1 MFERFDCIF
10 LKSGY
15 FYPFIFRLL
24 RMYNDGAG
32 PAAPDL
38 QTTRPRA
45 LSVSELNHQARHLLE
60 TSFMQVWVEGELSGF
75 SQPSSGHWY
84 FSLKDRKCQIR
95 CAMFR
100 GMNQRIRT
108 PPKEGDQV
116 RIRGKVTL
124 YENRG
129 DFQIIVEHIEPA
141 GLGALQQTFEEL
153 KLKLQAEGLLDQSQ
167 KKPLPSTPRHI
178 GVITSATGA
187 AIHDIL
193 TVLAR
198 RCPAI
203 PITLY
208 PTAVQGKAATTD
220 IVEAIEA
227 ARSHGVADVL
237 IIGRGGGSLEDLW
250 CFNEE
255 AVARAIAACDIPTV
269 SAVGHEVDVT
279 IADFVADLR
288 APTPSAAAEK
298 ISPDQL
304 QWLQQLR
311 ERQSRLSNAM
321 TLALKRLSTQLGHLS
336 ARLRD
341 PRRDLME
348 KAQRMD
354 DLEVRLQKAIS
365 QRLTTAGVRHDHLHQ
380 RLVTQSPRRQ
390 VSASDEALQRVRERL
405 ASSIDQQLRQRQT
418 KLEHAAQTLNLVSPL
433 ATLGRGYAIVR
444 DNHGKII
451 RDTSQVSPG
460 DTLSARVARGE
471 VQAKVIS
478 IKPGDLDPPN

>member
-1 MFERFDCIF
+1 MHQHGASSLD
-10 LKSGY
+10 SG
-15 FYPFIFRLL
+15 FQ
-24 RMYNDGAG
+24 DS
-32 PAAPDL
+32 
-38 QTTRPRA
+38 RPRA

-60 TSFMQVWVEGELSGF
+60 ASFMQVWVEGELSGF
-75 SQPSSGHWY
+75 SRPSSGHWY

-100 GMNQRIRT
+100 SFNQRLREI
-108 PPKEGDQV
+108 PAEGEQV

-141 GLGALQQTFEEL
+141 GLGALQQAFEEL
-153 KLKLQAEGLLDQSQ
+153 KRKLQQEGLFDIAR
-167 KKPLPSTPRHI
+167 KKPLPTTPRHI
-178 GVITSATGA
+178 GVITSSTGA

-203 PITLY
+203 PVTLY
-208 PTAVQGKAATTD
+208 PTAVQGKAATAD
-220 IVEAIEA
+220 IVRAIARA
-227 ARSHGVADVL
+227 ARHGVADVL

-255 AVARAIAACDIPTV
+255 AVARAIAACPLPTV

-298 ISPDQL
+298 ISPDQND
-304 QWLQQLR
+304 WLRQLGER
-311 ERQSRLSNAM
+311 ELRLAGAASR
-321 TLALKRLSTQLGHLS
+321 ALKRMQTRLEHLS

-341 PRRDLME
+341 PRRELLE

-354 DLEVRLQKAIS
+354 ELDLRLSKAVGRRLERDRVRAMHLT
-365 QRLTTAGVRHDHLHQ
+365 QRLAMQSPVRQLSDSQSDVRQLAE
-380 RLVTQSPRRQ
+380 RLVRAAREAITRR
-390 VSASDEALQRVRERL
+390 RERV
-405 ASSIDQQLRQRQT
+405 
-418 KLEHAAQTLNLVSPL
+418 EHTGQTLNVVSPL
-433 ATLGRGYAIVR
+433 ATLGRGYAIVQQENGEIVR
-444 DNHGKII
+444 QA
-451 RDTSQVSPG
+451 TSLQPG
-460 DTLSARVARGE
+460 DRITARVASGE
-471 VQAKVIS
+471 LEANVIS
-478 IKPGDLDPPN
+478 VNSGSQ

>member
-1 MFERFDCIF
+1 
-10 LKSGY
+10 
-15 FYPFIFRLL
+15 
-24 RMYNDGAG
+24 MYNDGSG
-32 PAAPDL
+32 PATPHL
-38 QTTRPRA
+38 QDTRPRA

-60 TSFMQVWVEGELSGF
+60 SSFMQVWVEGELSGF
-75 SQPSSGHWY
+75 SRPSSGHWY
-84 FSLKDRKCQIR
+84 FSLKDRKCQVR

-129 DFQIIVEHIEPA
+129 DFQIIVEHVEPA
-141 GLGALQQTFEEL
+141 GLGALQQAFEEL
-153 KLKLQAEGLLDQSQ
+153 KRKLLAEGLFEQAS
-167 KKPLPSTPRHI
+167 KKPLPSLPRHI
-178 GVITSATGA
+178 GVVTSPTGA

-203 PITLY
+203 PVTLY
-208 PTAVQGKAATTD
+208 PTAVQGKAATAD
-220 IVEAIEA
+220 IVRAIEA
-227 ARSHGVADVL
+227 AQNHGVADVL

-255 AVARAIAACDIPTV
+255 AVARAIAACRIPTV

-298 ISPDQL
+298 ISPDQSD
-304 QWLQQLR
+304 WLKQLR
-311 ERQSRLSNAM
+311 DREFRLSNAM
-321 TLALKRLSTQLGHLS
+321 GLALKRLGTQLGHLS

-341 PRRDLME
+341 PRRELLE

-354 DLEVRLQKAIS
+354 ELEMRLRKAIR
-365 QRLTTAGVRHDHLHQ
+365 QRLTTVGVRNDHLRQ
-380 RLVTQSPRRQ
+380 RLVMQSPHRQLSDSQDALRR
-390 VSASDEALQRVRERL
+390 VSERL
-405 ASSIDQQLRQRQT
+405 VSVMQQDLKQRRDN
-418 KLEHAAQTLNLVSPL
+418 LEHAAQTLNVVSPL
-433 ATLGRGYAIVR
+433 ATLGRGYSIVR
-444 DNHGKII
+444 DNNGNIL
-451 RDTSQVSPG
+451 RDASNVNPG
-460 DTLSARVARGE
+460 DTISARVARGE
-471 VQAKVIS
+471 MTAKVTS
-478 IKPGDLDPPN
+478 VKSAEETGP

>member
-1 MFERFDCIF
+1 MD
-10 LKSGY
+10 SG
-15 FYPFIFRLL
+15 FQ
-24 RMYNDGAG
+24 DS
-32 PAAPDL
+32 
-38 QTTRPRA
+38 RPRA

-60 TSFMQVWVEGELSGF
+60 ASFMQVWVEGELS
-75 SQPSSGHWY
+75 SLSRPSSGHWY

-100 GMNQRIRT
+100 GFNQRVKEI
-108 PPKEGDQV
+108 PKEGDQV

-141 GLGALQQTFEEL
+141 GLGALQQAFEEL
-153 KLKLQAEGLLDQSQ
+153 KRKLQQEGLFDAAR
-167 KKPLPSTPRHI
+167 KKPLPTTPRHI
-178 GVITSATGA
+178 GVVTSPTGA

-203 PITLY
+203 PVTLY
-208 PTAVQGKAATTD
+208 PTAVQGKAATAD
-220 IVEAIEA
+220 IVRAMDRA
-227 ARSHGVADVL
+227 ARHGAADIL

-255 AVARAIAACDIPTV
+255 AVARAIAQCPLPTV

-298 ISPDQL
+298 ISPDQND
-304 QWLQQLR
+304 WLRRLKERELR
-311 ERQSRLSNAM
+311 LAGAAQR
-321 TLALKRLSTQLGHLS
+321 ALKRMETRLEHLS

-341 PRRDLME
+341 PRRELME

-354 DLEVRLQKAIS
+354 ELDLRLGTAIAQRIERERVRADHLG
-365 QRLTTAGVRHDHLHQ
+365 QRLTM
-380 RLVTQSPRRQ
+380 QSPARKLSDSQTSISQLAEQLVRATRETLGRR
-390 VSASDEALQRVRERL
+390 REHL
-405 ASSIDQQLRQRQT
+405 DHIG
-418 KLEHAAQTLNLVSPL
+418 QTLHVVSPL
-433 ATLGRGYAIVR
+433 ATLGRGYAIVQQENG
-444 DNHGKII
+444 DII
-451 RDTSQVSPG
+451 RQATNVKPG
-460 DTLSARVARGE
+460 EKITARVANGQLE
-471 VQAKVIS
+471 ANVIS
-478 IKPGDLDPPN
+478 VNSGDQ

>member
-1 MFERFDCIF
+1 
-10 LKSGY
+10 
-15 FYPFIFRLL
+15 
-24 RMYNDGAG
+24 MYNDGSA
-32 PAAPDL
+32 PATPHFQD
-38 QTTRPRA
+38 TRPRA

-60 TSFMQVWVEGELSGF
+60 SSFMQVWVEGELSGF
-75 SQPSSGHWY
+75 SRPSSGHWY
-84 FSLKDRKCQIR
+84 FSLKDRKCQVR

-129 DFQIIVEHIEPA
+129 DFQIIVEHVEPA
-141 GLGALQQTFEEL
+141 GLGALQQAFEEL
-153 KLKLQAEGLLDQSQ
+153 KRKLLAEGLFEQAR
-167 KKPLPSTPRHI
+167 KKPLPSLPRHI
-178 GVITSATGA
+178 GVVTSPTGA

-203 PITLY
+203 PVTLY
-208 PTAVQGKAATTD
+208 PTSVQGKAATAD
-220 IVEAIEA
+220 IVRAIEA
-227 ARSHGVADVL
+227 AQNHGVADVL

-255 AVARAIAACDIPTV
+255 AVARAIAACRIPTV

-298 ISPDQL
+298 ISPDQSD
-304 QWLQQLR
+304 WLKQLR
-311 ERQSRLSNAM
+311 EREFRLSNAIG
-321 TLALKRLSTQLGHLS
+321 LGLKRLGTQLAHLS

-341 PRRDLME
+341 PRRELLE

-354 DLEVRLQKAIS
+354 ELEMRLQKAIR
-365 QRLTTAGVRHDHLHQ
+365 QRLTTVGVRNDHLRQ
-380 RLVTQSPRRQ
+380 RLVMQSPRRQ
-390 VSASDEALQRVRERL
+390 LSDSQEALRRVSDRLVSVMQQDLKQRR
-405 ASSIDQQLRQRQT
+405 DH
-418 KLEHAAQTLNLVSPL
+418 LEHAAQTLNVVSPL
-433 ATLGRGYAIVR
+433 ATLGRGYAI
-444 DNHGKII
+444 I
-451 RDTSQVSPG
+451 RDQSGHILRDASNVQPG
-460 DTLSARVARGE
+460 DTISARVARGE
-471 VQAKVIS
+471 MTAKVTS
-478 IKPGDLDPPN
+478 VKSAATNPPD

>member
-1 MFERFDCIF
+1 LD
-10 LKSGY
+10 SG
-15 FYPFIFRLL
+15 FQ
-24 RMYNDGAG
+24 DS
-32 PAAPDL
+32 
-38 QTTRPRA
+38 RPRA

-60 TSFMQVWVEGELSGF
+60 ASFMQVWVEGELS
-75 SQPSSGHWY
+75 SLSRPSSGHWY

-100 GMNQRIRT
+100 GFNQRVREI
-108 PPKEGDQV
+108 PKEGDQV

-141 GLGALQQTFEEL
+141 GLGALQQAFEEL
-153 KLKLQAEGLLDQSQ
+153 KRKLQQEGLFDAAG
-167 KKPLPSTPRHI
+167 KKPLPTTPRHI
-178 GVITSATGA
+178 GVVTSPTGA

-203 PITLY
+203 PVTLY
-208 PTAVQGKAATTD
+208 PTAVQGKAATAD
-220 IVEAIEA
+220 IVRAIGLA
-227 ARSHGVADVL
+227 ARHGVADVL

-255 AVARAIAACDIPTV
+255 AVALAIAQCPLPTV

-298 ISPDQL
+298 ISPDQND
-304 QWLQQLR
+304 WLRQLKER
-311 ERQSRLSNAM
+311 ELRLAGAASR
-321 TLALKRLSTQLGHLS
+321 ALKRMETKLEHLS

-341 PRRDLME
+341 PRRELME

-354 DLEVRLQKAIS
+354 ELDLRLGKAIAQRIERDRVRAAHLE
-365 QRLTTAGVRHDHLHQ
+365 QRLAM
-380 RLVTQSPRRQ
+380 QSPARQLSDSKVALSQLADRLIRATRETLNRR
-390 VSASDEALQRVRERL
+390 RERL
-405 ASSIDQQLRQRQT
+405 DHT
-418 KLEHAAQTLNLVSPL
+418 GQTLHVVSPL
-433 ATLGRGYAIVR
+433 ATLGRGYAIVQQENGDIVR
-444 DNHGKII
+444 QAENVQPGEKI
-451 RDTSQVSPG
+451 T
-460 DTLSARVARGE
+460 ARVANGQL
-471 VQAKVIS
+471 QANVIS
-478 IKPGDLDPPN
+478 VNSGDQ

>member
-1 MFERFDCIF
+1 
-10 LKSGY
+10 
-15 FYPFIFRLL
+15 
-24 RMYNDGAG
+24 MYNDGSG
-32 PAAPDL
+32 PAAPHL
-38 QTTRPRA
+38 QDTRPRA

-60 TSFMQVWVEGELSGF
+60 SSFMQVWVEGELSGF
-75 SQPSSGHWY
+75 SRPSSGHWY
-84 FSLKDRKCQIR
+84 FSLKDRKCQVR

-108 PPKEGDQV
+108 LPKEGDQV

-141 GLGALQQTFEEL
+141 GLGALQQAFEEL
-153 KLKLQAEGLLDQSQ
+153 KRKLLAEGLFDQVR
-167 KKPLPSTPRHI
+167 KKPLPSLPRHI
-178 GVITSATGA
+178 GVVTSPTGA

-203 PITLY
+203 PVTLY
-208 PTAVQGKAATTD
+208 PTAVQGKAATAD
-220 IVEAIEA
+220 IVGAIEA
-227 ARSHGVADVL
+227 AQSHGVADVL

-255 AVARAIAACDIPTV
+255 AVARAIAACRIPTV

-298 ISPDQL
+298 ISPDQSD
-304 QWLQQLR
+304 WLRQLR
-311 ERQSRLSNAM
+311 ERQFRLSNAM
-321 TLALKRLSTQLGHLS
+321 SLALKRLGTQLGHLG

-341 PRRDLME
+341 PRRELLE

-354 DLEVRLQKAIS
+354 ELELRLQKAIR
-365 QRLTTAGVRHDHLHQ
+365 QRLTTVGVRNDHLRQ
-380 RLVTQSPRRQ
+380 RLVMQSPRRQ
-390 VSASDEALQRVRERL
+390 LSDSREALRRVGERL
-405 ASSIDQQLRQRQT
+405 TSIIQQDLRHRREN
-418 KLEHAAQTLNLVSPL
+418 LEHAAQTLNVVSPL

-444 DNHGKII
+444 DNQGNII
-451 RDTSQVSPG
+451 REASEVGPG
-460 DTLSARVARGE
+460 DTISARVAKGE
-471 VQAKVIS
+471 MKAKVTS
-478 IKPGDLDPPN
+478 VKSAEETGP

>member
-1 MFERFDCIF
+1 MT
-10 LKSGY
+10 SS
-15 FYPFIFRLL
+15 
-24 RMYNDGAG
+24 
-32 PAAPDL
+32 L
-38 QTTRPRA
+38 QDTRPRA

-60 TSFMQVWVEGELSGF
+60 SSFMQVWVEGELSGF
-75 SQPSSGHWY
+75 SRPSSGHWY
-84 FSLKDRKCQIR
+84 FSLKDRKCQVR

-100 GMNQRIRT
+100 GLNQRIRT
-108 PPKEGDQV
+108 LPKEGDQV

-141 GLGALQQTFEEL
+141 GLGALQQAFEEL
-153 KLKLQAEGLLDQSQ
+153 KRKLLAEGLFDNAR
-167 KKPLPSTPRHI
+167 KKPLPSLPKHI
-178 GVITSATGA
+178 GVVTSPTGA

-203 PITLY
+203 PVTLY
-208 PTAVQGKAATTD
+208 PTAVQGKAATAD
-220 IVEAIEA
+220 IVSAIERA
-227 ARSHGVADVL
+227 QTHGVVDVL

-255 AVARAIAACDIPTV
+255 AVARAIAGCTIPTV

-298 ISPDQL
+298 ISPDQSD
-304 QWLQQLR
+304 WLKQLR
-311 ERQSRLSNAM
+311 EREFRFSNAM
-321 TLALKRLSTQLGHLS
+321 GLALKRLSTQLGHLT

-341 PRRDLME
+341 PRRELLE

-354 DLEVRLQKAIS
+354 ELELRLEKAIR
-365 QRLTTAGVRHDHLHQ
+365 QRLSTVTVRNDH
-380 RLVTQSPRRQ
+380 
-390 VSASDEALQRVRERL
+390 
-405 ASSIDQQLRQRQT
+405 LRQRLMMQSPGRQLSQSQDT
-418 KLEHAAQTLNLVSPL
+418 LKRITERLLSVMQQGLRYRRESLEHAAQTLNVVSPL

-444 DNHGKII
+444 DGDGKIV
-451 RDTSQVSPG
+451 REASAVSAG
-460 DTLSARVARGE
+460 ETISARVATGE
-471 VQAKVIS
+471 LTAKVTS
-478 IKPGDLDPPN
+478 VKTEEETGP

>member
-1 MFERFDCIF
+1 
-10 LKSGY
+10 
-15 FYPFIFRLL
+15 
-24 RMYNDGAG
+24 MYNDGSG
-32 PAAPDL
+32 PATPHL
-38 QTTRPRA
+38 QDTRPRA

-75 SQPSSGHWY
+75 SRPSSGHWY
-84 FSLKDRKCQIR
+84 FSLKDRKCQVR

-141 GLGALQQTFEEL
+141 GLGALQQAFEEL
-153 KLKLQAEGLLDQSQ
+153 KRKLQAEGLFDQAR
-167 KKPLPSTPRHI
+167 KKPLPSLPRHI
-178 GVITSATGA
+178 GVVTSPTGA

-203 PITLY
+203 PVTLY
-208 PTAVQGKAATTD
+208 PTAVQGKAATAD
-220 IVEAIEA
+220 IVRAIESA
-227 ARSHGVADVL
+227 QNHGVADVL

-255 AVARAIAACDIPTV
+255 AVARAIAACRIPTV

-298 ISPDQL
+298 ISPDQSD
-304 QWLQQLR
+304 WLKQLR
-311 ERQSRLSNAM
+311 EREFRLAN
-321 TLALKRLSTQLGHLS
+321 TIGLALKRLGTQLGHLS

-341 PRRDLME
+341 PRRELLE

-354 DLEVRLQKAIS
+354 ELEMRLQKAIR
-365 QRLTTAGVRHDHLHQ
+365 QRLTVVGVKNDHLRQ
-380 RLVTQSPRRQ
+380 RLVMQSPRRQ
-390 VSASDEALQRVRERL
+390 LLDSQGALQRVSERL
-405 ASSIDQQLRQRQT
+405 VSVIQQDLKQRRDD
-418 KLEHAAQTLNLVSPL
+418 LEHAAQTLNVVSPL
-433 ATLGRGYAIVR
+433 ATLGRGYAIAR
-444 DNHGKII
+444 DNSGNIL
-451 RDTSQVSPG
+451 RDTSNVHPG
-460 DTLSARVARGE
+460 DTISARVARGE
-471 VQAKVIS
+471 ITAKVTS
-478 IKPGDLDPPN
+478 VKSAEDTGL